1 MKEFPLFFEC
11 CFFLEDATAATVR
24 VEKGRQLQ
32 DQMCSLLFAR
42 VDFFSV
48 KSGYDFSLLRID
60 ENTQN
65 SLESSFFS
73 ILGALIA
80 VVTVSS

>member
-1 MKEFPLFFEC
+1 MKEFALFFEY
-11 CFFLEDATAATVR
+11 CFFLEDVTAARVR

-32 DQMCSLLFAR
+32 DQMCFLLSAR
-42 VDFFSV
+42 VVFFWA
-48 KSGYDFSLLRID
+48 KPDYDFSLLRID

>member
-1 MKEFPLFFEC
+1 M
-11 CFFLEDATAATVR
+11 CFLLSVR
-24 VEKGRQLQ
+24 V
-32 DQMCSLLFAR
+32 
-42 VDFFSV
+42 VFFWA
-48 KSGYDFSLLRID
+48 KPDYDFSLLRID